1 MNHPSSEP
9 NKPDSID
16 RSAATNSCRPNRRSV
31 LAAGAAAIAGGS
43 SPPSA
48 KGDFAL
54 VRSLPLITK
63 RAISYDSV
71 TKQRAI
77 ADYHLN
83 MRPFGGS
90 LSRHGKHLLRQT
102 PRAEAPW
109 DFDVVVVGS
118 GYGASICAA
127 RLSMAMAGRGRLA
140 LIERGREWVPGTF
153 GDTLRGVTSE
163 SRFQLFGRNENS
175 VDNPV
180 GLVSA
185 MRNDE
190 VNVLSGN
197 GLGGSSLI
205 NANVAIRPDPEC
217 FSQKNWPA
225 RLRDRSVL
233 DPYYDLASWELGVTV
248 EPPDLSP
255 KARAQRLAARNLAGC
270 GAHFQQAAIAVTRP
284 ADACDGPILNRQGLR
299 QRGCTGCG
307 DCTSGCNV
315 GAKNTLAMNY
325 LPLAR
330 QHGAELYTHTEVV
343 RVEKLA
349 DRYRVHFKSY
359 VPQGDGEF
367 RAVCGSVSSRIVIL
381 GAGSI
386 GSNEIMLRSRGCGME
401 LSDQIGCQWT
411 MNGDALG
418 FVRKS
423 RHLTNSGGVSAYRM
437 KGKPVGPTIQTN
449 ITYPFRPNLTDRV
462 LIQDGSVSRAYATVL
477 GGLMGDIDLDRT
489 MVLLGMGHDGSGGR
503 VTLRG
508 NGTGQVKWKG
518 VKNSQYRKHIRNEFA
533 RIAKGHG
540 GQYKYLKI
548 FGDNFIT
555 VHPLGGCSLADDPAC
570 GVVND
575 YGQVFDGRHGGM
587 TDSMTGEAAVHEG
600 LYVADGAIIPSAIAC
615 NPLLTISALA
625 ERIAENI
632 VANPRYLD
640 LFGAV
645 GRVAEST
652 APS

>member
-1 MNHPSSEP
+1 
-9 NKPDSID
+9 
-16 RSAATNSCRPNRRSV
+16 V
-31 LAAGAAAIAGGS
+31 LAAGAAAAMAS
-43 SPPSA
+43 SSA
-48 KGDFAL
+48 TQQANADFAL

-71 TKQRAI
+71 TKKRAI
-77 ADYHLN
+77 ADYRHN

-90 LSRHGKHLLRQT
+90 LSKHGRHLLHQPQRFN
-102 PRAEAPW
+102 APW
-109 DFDVVVVGS
+109 DFDVVIVGS

-127 RLSMAMAGRGRLA
+127 RLSMAMGCQGRLA
-140 LIERGREWVPGTF
+140 VIERGREWIPGTY
-153 GDTLRGVTSE
+153 GDTLRGVTGE
-163 SRFQLFGRNENS
+163 SRFQLFGNDKNS

-205 NANVAIRPDPEC
+205 NANVAIRPDRDC

-233 DPYYDLASWELGVTV
+233 DPYYDIASWELGVSV
-248 EPPDLSP
+248 EPPDISP
-255 KARAQRLAARNLAGC
+255 KSRAQRLAARNLAGC
-270 GAHFQQAAIAVTRP
+270 GAHFQRAALTVTRP
-284 ADACDGPILNRQGLR
+284 IDDCDGPIVNRQGIR

-330 QHGAELYTHTEVV
+330 QHGAEIYTHTEVV
-343 RVEKLA
+343 RVEKV
-349 DRYRVHFKSY
+349 DSYYRIHFKNFI
-359 VPQGDGEF
+359 PLPDGEF
-367 RAVCGSVSSRIVIL
+367 RTVCGSVTSRVVIL

-401 LSDQIGCQWT
+401 LSDRVGYQWT

-423 RHLTNSGGVSAYRM
+423 RYLVNSGGVSAYRIH
-437 KGKPVGPTIQTN
+437 GHPVGPTIQTN
-449 ITYPFRPNLTDRV
+449 VTYPNRPSLRDRV

-477 GGLMGDIDLDRT
+477 GGLMGDLDLDRT

-508 NGTGQVKWKG
+508 DGMGEVKWKG
-518 VKNSQYRKHIRNEFA
+518 IKESPYRKHIRGEFA

-540 GQYKYLKI
+540 GKYKYLKI

-555 VHPLGGCSLADDPAC
+555 VHPLGGCALADDPAC

-575 YGQVFDGRHGGM
+575 FGQVFDGSQGGM
-587 TDSMTGEAAVHEG
+587 VDAISNEAAVHRG
-600 LYVADGAIIPSAIAC
+600 FYVADGAVIPSAIAC
-615 NPLLTISALA
+615 NPLLTISAIA

-632 VANPRYLD
+632 VANPEYAD
-640 LFGAV
+640 LFGQ
-645 GRVAEST
+645 T
-652 APS
+652 APMLGSAVQRSAAS

>member
-1 MNHPSSEP
+1 MNQPSPEP
-9 NKPDSID
+9 NEPDTPD
-16 RSAATNSCRPNRRSV
+16 RNAANDSCRPSRRKV

-43 SPPSA
+43 SGKTA

-63 RAISYDSV
+63 RTVSYDSV
-71 TKQRAI
+71 TKRRAI
-77 ADYHLN
+77 ADYRHN

-90 LSRHGKHLLRQT
+90 LAKHGRHLLRQP
-102 PRAEAPW
+102 PRSDAPW
-109 DFDVVVVGS
+109 DFDVIVVGS

-127 RLSMAMAGRGRLA
+127 RLAIAMAGRGRLA

-153 GDTLRGVTSE
+153 GDTLRGVTAE
-163 SRFQLFGRNENS
+163 SRFQLFGRDKNS
-175 VDNPV
+175 IENPV

-205 NANVAIRPDPEC
+205 NASVAIRPDREC

-225 RLRDRSVL
+225 RLRDRRVL
-233 DPYYDLASWELGVTV
+233 DPYYDRASWELGVSI

-255 KARAQRLAARNLAGC
+255 KSRAQRLAAKNLADC
-270 GAHFQQAAIAVTRP
+270 GAHFRRAALTVTP
-284 ADACDGPILNRQGLR
+284 PIDDCDGPVINRQGIR
-299 QRGCTGCG
+299 QRGCIGCG

-330 QHGAELYTHTEVV
+330 QHGAELYTHTEIV
-343 RVEKLA
+343 RVEKLI
-349 DRYRVHFKSY
+349 DHYRVHFKNYIPSR
-359 VPQGDGEF
+359 GGEF
-367 RAVCGSVSSRIVIL
+367 RTVCGSVTSRIVIL

-401 LSDQIGCQWT
+401 LSDRVGYQWT

-418 FVRKS
+418 FVLKS
-423 RHLTNSGGVSAYRM
+423 RYLINSGGVSAYRI

-449 ITYPFRPNLTDRV
+449 VTYPSRPDLNDRV

-477 GGLMGDIDLDRT
+477 GGLMGDLDLDRT

-508 NGTGQVKWKG
+508 DGMGEVKWKG
-518 VKNSQYRKHIRNEFA
+518 IKDSRYRKHIRKEFA
-533 RIAKGHG
+533 RIAQAHG
-540 GQYKYLKI
+540 GKYKYLRI

-575 YGQVFDGRHGGM
+575 YGQVFDGQRGGT
-587 TDSMTGEAAVHEG
+587 TDPTTGEAAVHEG
-600 LYVADGAIIPSAIAC
+600 FYIADGSIIPSAIAC

-625 ERIAENI
+625 ERIAESL
-632 VANPRYLD
+632 VANPRYWD
-640 LFGAV
+640 LFGAGAAV
-645 GRVAEST
+645 QP
-652 APS
+652 PSMPS